1 MDGNIFPGL
10 GVISFL
16 FFFLCGH
23 KGPPIELLRL
33 QCISYTSKPGFVML
47 FAIILVVVVKSFF
60 GTVFV
65 SSREQ
70 ICKLVSCFVLLCV
83 CWKNFV
89 SVLSEF

>member
-10 GVISFL
+10 GVISF
-16 FFFLCGH
+16 FLCGH
-23 KGPPIELLRL
+23 KGPPPIELLRL
-33 QCISYTSKPGFVML
+33 QCISYTSKPGFMML
-47 FAIILVVVVKSFF
+47 FAIILLVVGKSFF